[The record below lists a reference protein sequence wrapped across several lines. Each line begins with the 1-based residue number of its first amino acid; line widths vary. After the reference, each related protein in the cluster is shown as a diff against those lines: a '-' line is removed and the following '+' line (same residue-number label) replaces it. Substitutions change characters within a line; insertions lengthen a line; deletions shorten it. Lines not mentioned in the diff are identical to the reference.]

1 MGNRDINKIRILQEI
16 GIATADDENEK
27 PNENDSCEN
36 LPMHGGYFKFQ
47 GKRQQGDPDLIRKCS
62 DEIMQSKKCQS
73 TSIDE
78 NNILVPNSSGERLK
92 WILRKTMGSPNAFE
106 WRRLELQQ
114 EKDFYAFTV
123 GIQNEAETLVT
134 DGEVVDSYRKSCHPN
149 GEMGNYIKRA
159 NLSLKLGGA
168 MFMHGSL
175 PLTPELVSMFRDTN
189 KKSSEI
195 NMEGESS
202 FWDEF
207 YKYALPFVGEGKSG
221 MDLPSVRN
229 AQEWS
234 DALNEF
240 ARYQYDVW
248 HRNITTVEEGDNSSL
263 GLWSTTGGYQN
274 ASDGAGDIGSLCQY
288 GMDVLPSG
296 EHNPSIVY
304 QSWMQDGYP
313 KFFRKQESREAYQNI
328 VKQFFDINNLDV
340 IVSGHQ
346 PVGDLPFPIQI
357 SANKFIICAD
367 TSYSRDT
374 IWLNNRENTGKGESI
389 SFRGDAAVSEV
400 LLKQWVGSGKIY
412 SVGSHGVLSDGTA
425 YDSDNLYGS
434 DEGNAMI
441 GTLVDRKKLVFE
453 EFVQDDSNDEVDW
466 FVRSKLE
473 DGSFLISSGRGIEV
487 FNSIATKR

>member
-16 GIATADDENEK
+16 GMAAVDDENK
-27 PNENDSCEN
+27 ISHENDSCEN
-36 LPMHGGYFKFQ
+36 IPLHGGIVWFK
-47 GKRQQGDPDLIRKCS
+47 GTGLQGDPDLIRKCN
-62 DEIMQSKKCQS
+62 DKIMQSKECHS
-73 TSIDE
+73 TSKDD
-78 NNILVPNSSGERLK
+78 NIFVPNSAGERLK

-106 WRRLELQQ
+106 WRRRELQQ
-114 EKDFYAFTV
+114 EKDFYAFTK
-123 GIQNEAETLVT
+123 GIQNEAETVVT
-134 DGEVVDSYRKSCHPN
+134 DEEVVDSYRKSCHPN

-175 PLTPELVSMFRDTN
+175 PLTPDLLSMFRDTN
-189 KKSSEI
+189 KNSPEI
-195 NMEGESS
+195 KMEGESS

-207 YKYALPFVGEGKSG
+207 YEYALPFACEEKSG

-240 ARYQYDVW
+240 GRHQYDVW
-248 HRNITTVEEGDNSSL
+248 YRNITSVEEGDISSL

-274 ASDGAGDIGSLCQY
+274 TSNGANEIGSLCQY
-288 GMDVLPSG
+288 GMGVLPSG
-296 EHNPSIVY
+296 EQNPSIVY

-313 KFFRKQESREAYQNI
+313 KFFLDQESRGAYQEI
-328 VKQFFDINNLDV
+328 VKEFFDINNLDV

-357 SANKFIICAD
+357 NANKFIICAD

-374 IWLNNRENTGKGESI
+374 KWLNDRENSGKGESI

-400 LLKQWVGSGKIY
+400 LLKQCVDSGKICG
-412 SVGSHGVLSDGTA
+412 VVSHGVLSDGTPYDSNNL
-425 YDSDNLYGS
+425 YDSDE
-434 DEGNAMI
+434 DNAMI
-441 GTLVDRKKLVFE
+441 GKVVDRKKLVFE
-453 EFVQDDSNDEVDW
+453 GSVQDDSNNEIDW
-466 FVRSKLE
+466 FVRSKLG
-473 DGSFLISSGRGIEV
+473 DGSFLISSGRGYEV
-487 FNSIATKR
+487 FNSIAIKR